1 MQNIQANKSYPYV
14 AKRKG
19 GQTGGLV
26 VVSAKIG
33 KDGRLITIE
42 IEQSSGFVILDRDAK
57 KLVDSVFPI
66 KNDSGEEI
74 QMAIPIRYKL
84 N

>member
-19 GQTGGLV
+19 QTGLV